1 LAAQSAII
9 YCGCDNNADFSF
21 FSRCFFTSF
30 DVAIE
35 QRTTVDTTPSAP
47 CYPRKAFPSKAP
59 TAIVN
64 NCAPRNTLLRK
75 SECQRGGHRPYTL
88 PVRKQARSMYRAFS
102 RRSHRLS
109 QRKRDVSLKPGFP
122 KPILFSELQR

>member
-35 QRTTVDTTPSAP
+35 QRTKVDTTPPAP
-47 CYPRKAFPSKAP
+47 PYPRKAFSSKAP
-59 TAIVN
+59 PGIAN
-64 NCAPRNTLLRK
+64 NCASSNTLLRK
-75 SECQRGGHRPYTL
+75 SEGQRADHVLTL
-88 PVRKQARSMYRAFS
+88 CLSGNKRA
-102 RRSHRLS
+102 
-109 QRKRDVSLKPGFP
+109 
-122 KPILFSELQR
+122 